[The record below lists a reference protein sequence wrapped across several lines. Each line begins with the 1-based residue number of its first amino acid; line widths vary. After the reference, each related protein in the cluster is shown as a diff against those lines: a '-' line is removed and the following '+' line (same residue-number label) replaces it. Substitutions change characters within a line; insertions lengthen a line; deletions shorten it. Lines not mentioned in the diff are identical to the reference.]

1 MKTDYNIWLNT
12 KQEEIKAIFSPSSEV
27 AKIVRAEIASQ
38 TGSDNYYDNPEMF
51 DTALEAASTQFKF
64 KNKSFNEVQTLMEP
78 LRIANPDSGCSL
90 YTLNGDF
97 IGNVTWNDQMSM
109 FWEYE
114 TYSDLGKKLASLRKQ
129 EAEQEGLIASW
140 E

>member
-1 MKTDYNIWLNT
+1 MY
-12 KQEEIKAIFSPSSEV
+12 E
-27 AKIVRAEIASQ
+27 
-38 TGSDNYYDNPEMF
+38 
-51 DTALEAASTQFKF
+51 TALNAASTQFKF

-90 YTLNGDF
+90 TTPNGDF

-109 FWEYE
+109 FWEYQ
-114 TYSDLGKKLASLRKQ
+114 TYTDLGKKLASLRKQ
-129 EAEQEGLIASW
+129 EAEQEGLIAAW